1 MFLQCLTLNR
11 GWKWEAILDFSRETP
26 SSYELLSRPADPEP
40 VEIINAES
48 MSPILMIC
56 EHAGRA
62 IPQKLD
68 TLGLTDDQLALH
80 IAYDIGTEK
89 VARKLA
95 ARFGCTLIMQR
106 YSRLVLDCNRPPDT
120 EESIPLVSD
129 HISIPGNQ
137 DLTRRDHDARTR
149 EIFEPFAAA
158 CKKHVAKPHLRYT
171 YSIHSFTPSMNGLP
185 RPWDV
190 GFLYRRPQ
198 SLGRDLLE
206 LAGRLWPT
214 MTLGDNEPYQVADE
228 TDWFIPACAEPR
240 QIPHSLIE
248 IRNDH
253 LITDAGCEQW
263 SDRFYELFSHFME
276 TNDATV
282 S

>member
-1 MFLQCLTLNR
+1 MDL
-11 GWKWEAILDFSRETP
+11 SRETP
-26 SSYELLSRPADPEP
+26 SSYELLSRQADPEP

-48 MSPILMIC
+48 TSPILLVC

-68 TLGLTDDQLALH
+68 TLGLADDQLSMH

-95 ARFGCTLIMQR
+95 ARFGCTLIVQR

-120 EESIPLVSD
+120 VESVPVVSD

-137 DLTRRDHDARTR
+137 NLTRRDLDARTR
-149 EIFEPFAAA
+149 EIFDPFAVA
-158 CKKHVAKPHLRYT
+158 CRTHMAKQHLRYS
-171 YSIHSFTPSMNGLP
+171 YSIHSFTPSMNGLD
-185 RPWDV
+185 RPWDL
-190 GFLYRRPQ
+190 GFLYRHPK
-198 SLGRDLLE
+198 SLGDDLYR
-206 LAGRLWPT
+206 LASRLWPS
-214 MTLGDNEPYQVADE
+214 MTLGNNEPYQIADE
-228 TDWFIPACAEPR
+228 TDWFIPVCAEPR
-240 QIPHSLIE
+240 QIPHSLLE

-253 LITDAGCEQW
+253 LLTDEGCEQW
-263 SDRFYELFSHFME
+263 SGQVYDLFSQFME
-276 TNDATV
+276 INDATV